1 MALTLFP
8 LMLCFAPDGRASQA
22 LSLPPHPLAFEAN
35 RGQTDPS
42 VAFLARG
49 AGYALYVTPA
59 EAVFSL
65 KTGDRGV
72 SRVLRMHLVDAA
84 PAATIAG
91 AAPLPGRRNYYI
103 GDDPSRWHTG
113 IPTYR
118 EVREA
123 GVYPGVD
130 LIYHGRRGHLEY
142 DFIVAPGADP
152 KAVRLRF
159 DGADASRIDDQGNL
173 VLAVGGQRVVHHAP
187 VAYQR
192 IGGVRV
198 PVAARYVRRGAVVAF
213 DLGDYDPRRPLIIDP
228 ALNYSSYLGGVADDE
243 ARAVAVDKSGNIY
256 ITGSTKSLD
265 FPGTSSSIN
274 GGTDAFV
281 TELKSDGSIV
291 FSTYLGSGG
300 TNEPST
306 SPGVEMG
313 NAIALNSQGNIYVT
327 GGTAGGTTNS
337 KSFPVI
343 NGYQTCGI
351 SDGDVFVSILDN
363 TGKPSY
369 STCVGGGLF
378 EAGMGLAVDSV
389 GDAYVV
395 GWTRSAPSTQT
406 TSSTGFP
413 TTDNAIDT
421 SKTSTSFENAGFFFK
436 LDPSQGTNGLL
447 YSTYLGGAQNTLAYG
462 VALDDQGMVYIT
474 GETMCDT
481 DFLPPGFSSPPG
493 AFQQNNKGARDAF
506 VLKLDLGASTAQ
518 NTLKRFTFFGG
529 SADDAAYGIA
539 VAGVDRVY
547 IAGATSSK
555 SDFPV
560 TPNNAYDSALG
571 SGTWTRIGFVASL
584 NLGSSTNQR
593 IYSTLLGGHSLSSG
607 TADTTINAIA
617 VDPNGRAYVTGST
630 LSSDFPTQPAVTG
643 LTNGFGGNQYYDGFI
658 TSIDAT
664 GATLNY
670 SAYLG
675 GSIDDHGMGIALDAS
690 NTAYVVGGTSS
701 PNAGSHPF
709 PITQGAQQPKL
720 KSPAGTQDAFIA
732 KVGLAANLGVVIKGV
747 GTPQFSQPF
756 TYQVIV
762 TNNGPDTATGVSL
775 KLQFKIKSSGAPTS
789 GLGSNPNDNFNNCT
803 YDGPSATLTC
813 PLGSIKADPG
823 APKTVDI
830 NGTFSAAQT
839 ITAVATVSASEEDPD
854 TANNTD
860 QTDSTVG
867 VSSSTGSGSS
877 TSVTGSRS
885 GATGPFMIVTLL
897 AAILLRERRRRR
909 RAAHGRTLF

>member
-1 MALTLFP
+1 MSGTRRWAGAAAMALTLFP

-118 EVREA
+118 EVRES

-130 LIYHGRRGHLEY
+130 LVYHGRRGHLEY

-192 IGGVRV
+192 IGGARV

-213 DLGDYDPRRPLIIDP
+213 DLGEYDPRRPLIIDP
-228 ALNYSSYLGGVADDE
+228 ALNYSSYLGGLADDE
-243 ARAVAVDKSGNIY
+243 ARAVAVDTSGNMY
-256 ITGSTKSLD
+256 ITGATKSAN
-265 FPGTSSSIN
+265 FPGTSTPES

-281 TELKSDGSIV
+281 TKLKPDGSIA
-291 FSTYLGSGG
+291 FSTYLGSSGS
-300 TNEPST
+300 NELST

-313 NAIALNSQGNIYVT
+313 NAIALDSKGSIYVT
-327 GGTAGGTTNS
+327 GGTAGNVNNNA
-337 KSFPVI
+337 FPVLNEYHRCSI
-343 NGYQTCGI
+343 N
-351 SDGDVFVSILDN
+351 DGDVFLSILDT
-363 TGKPSY
+363 TGKLSY

-378 EAGMGLAVDSV
+378 EAGLGLAVDSG
-389 GDAYVV
+389 GDAYVA

-413 TTDNAIDT
+413 IIGNAIDS

-436 LDPSQGTNGLL
+436 LDPSQGANGLL

-462 VALDDQGMVYIT
+462 VALDDQGKVYIT
-474 GETMCDT
+474 GETMCDNT
-481 DFLPPGFSSPPG
+481 DFLPSGFSFPPN
-493 AFQQNNKGARDAF
+493 AFQPNNQGARDAF
-506 VLKLDLGASTAQ
+506 VLKLDLDASTAQ

-555 SDFPV
+555 IDFPV

-593 IYSTLLGGHSLSSG
+593 IYSTLLGGHSLSNG

-630 LSSDFPTQPAVTG
+630 ISSDFPTQPAVTG

-675 GSIDDHGMGIALDAS
+675 GSIDDHGMGITLDGA

-701 PNAGSHPF
+701 GDF
-709 PITQGAQQPKL
+709 PVTKTAQQPQL
-720 KSPAGTQDAFIA
+720 KSPAGTQDAFIT

-747 GTPQFSQPF
+747 GTPQFGQPF

-762 TNNGPDTATGVSL
+762 TNTGPDTATGVTL
-775 KLQFKIKSSGAPTS
+775 KLQLKIKANGAPTS
-789 GLGSNPNDNFNNCT
+789 GLGDSPSRVT
-803 YDGPSATLTC
+803 TSSATAHTMGPRPPSPARWARSRRIPARPRPWTSTAPSA
-813 PLGSIKADPG
+813 PPRPSRPSPRS
-823 APKTVDI
+823 APVNPTPTPRI
-830 NGTFSAAQT
+830 IPTRPTAPPASAA
-839 ITAVATVSASEEDPD
+839 PR
-854 TANNTD
+854 
-860 QTDSTVG
+860 G
-867 VSSSTGSGSS
+867 PGLPP
-877 TSVTGSRS
+877 RS
-885 GATGPFMIVTLL
+885 PAP
-897 AAILLRERRRRR
+897 AAAAARRDRS
-909 RAAHGRTLF
+909 